1 MSTLDDSAEVPGAAN
16 TADAAGAEPAG
27 TQSVGAQPAGDLPSG
42 EPPTGQQSTG
52 EYPSREQPSAAATP
66 VGTSVY
72 EGADKIVPSSAPT
85 VVRVKGHTD
94 NVDPLARGNRL
105 RKESWGLVIRRVWAD
120 FFHDALL
127 DRAATMTYFTL
138 MAFAPTVLAAYS
150 IATLIFSSRQAEVHK
165 LTSQFI
171 ADYVPGSMT
180 EQAEKLVGSIIGS
193 TAQGA
198 FALVVSVLVSLFAAS
213 AYVRAFSR
221 TANTVYGRV
230 EGRGIIRT
238 WALMW
243 GLTIVLVI
251 GAVIV
256 LFANLLRDTIVSGV
270 VEPLAGKLEM
280 QGTADFLGGI
290 FMPVWNWLRFPL
302 TVVVVLTLI
311 AVLYHFSPNVRPA
324 RFRWITLG
332 SVVALG
338 TNVVVWGAFALYT
351 QRFAGASVYGAFSLI
366 MAVFMAVWLSNTMLI
381 LGIKLD
387 AEILRAKELQL
398 GLHAARHIQAPP
410 RSDAAAKAQA
420 RAQRDLEERSERIY
434 EKAVR
439 RKEYD
444 ES

>member
-16 TADAAGAEPAG
+16 MAADDL
-27 TQSVGAQPAGDLPSG
+27 SAGD
-42 EPPTGQQSTG
+42 
-52 EYPSREQPSAAATP
+52 PSATARPSASATP
-66 VGTSVY
+66 VRESVY
-72 EGADKIVPSSAPT
+72 EGADKIVPSTAPT
-85 VVRVKGHTD
+85 VVKIEGHTE

-105 RKESWGLVIRRVWAD
+105 RKESWGLVLRRVWAD
-120 FFHDALL
+120 FFHDALM

-150 IATLIFSSRQAEVHK
+150 IATLIFSSRRAEVHE

-171 ADYVPGSMT
+171 ADYVPSSMT
-180 EQAEKLVGSIIGS
+180 EQAEHLVGSIIGS
-193 TAQGA
+193 TAQGT

-256 LFANLLRDTIVSGV
+256 LFANLLRDPIVSGV

-311 AVLYHFSPNVRPA
+311 AILYHFSPNVRPA

-332 SVVALG
+332 SVVALS

-381 LGIKLD
+381 LGIKID
-387 AEILRAKELQL
+387 AEVLRAKELQL

-410 RSDAAAKAQA
+410 RSDAAAKSQA
-420 RAQRDLEERSERIY
+420 RAQLDLEERSERIY
-434 EKAVR
+434 KQAVCKA
-439 RKEYD
+439 END
-444 ES
+444 AD

>member
-1 MSTLDDSAEVPGAAN
+1 MSTLDDAAEAPGAAR
-16 TADAAGAEPAG
+16 TP
-27 TQSVGAQPAGDLPSG
+27 GDLPSA
-42 EPPTGQQSTG
+42 
-52 EYPSREQPSAAATP
+52 EQPEGKQPAGEQPAGRPPAGTPSSAAATP
-66 VGTSVY
+66 VSESEY
-72 EGADKIVPSSAPT
+72 EGADKIVPSTAPT
-85 VVRVKGHTD
+85 VVKIAGHTEE
-94 NVDPLARGNRL
+94 VDPLARGNRL
-105 RKESWGLVIRRVWAD
+105 RKESWGLVVRRVWAD
-120 FFHDALL
+120 FFHDALM

-150 IATLIFSSRQAEVHK
+150 IATLIFSSRRAEVHE

-171 ADYVPGSMT
+171 ADYVPSSMT
-180 EQAEKLVGSIIGS
+180 EQAEHLVGSIIGS
-193 TAQGA
+193 TAQGT
-198 FALVVSVLVSLFAAS
+198 FALVVSVLISLFAAS

-270 VEPLAGKLEM
+270 IDPLAGKLEM

-302 TVVVVLTLI
+302 TVVIVLSLI
-311 AVLYHFSPNVRPA
+311 AILYHFSPNVRPA

-332 SVVALG
+332 SVVALS

-410 RSDAAAKAQA
+410 RSDAAAKSQA
-420 RAQRDLEERSERIY
+420 RAQHDLEERSERIY
-434 EKAVR
+434 QQAVR
-439 RKEYD
+439 RGER
-444 ES
+444 EEG

>member
-1 MSTLDDSAEVPGAAN
+1 MSTLDDAAEAPGAAR
-16 TADAAGAEPAG
+16 TP
-27 TQSVGAQPAGDLPSG
+27 GDLPSAVQPDG
-42 EPPTGQQSTG
+42 ERPAG
-52 EYPSREQPSAAATP
+52 EQPAGRQPAGTPSSAAATP
-66 VGTSVY
+66 VSESEY
-72 EGADKIVPSSAPT
+72 EGADKIVPSTVPT
-85 VVRVKGHTD
+85 VVKIAGHTEE
-94 NVDPLARGNRL
+94 VDPLARGNRL
-105 RKESWGLVIRRVWAD
+105 RKESWGLVVRRVWAD
-120 FFHDALL
+120 FFHDALM

-150 IATLIFSSRQAEVHK
+150 IATLIFSSRRAEVHE
-165 LTSQFI
+165 LTSHFI
-171 ADYVPGSMT
+171 ADYVPSSMT

-193 TAQGA
+193 TAQGT
-198 FALVVSVLVSLFAAS
+198 FALVVSVLISLFAAS

-270 VEPLAGKLEM
+270 IDPLAGKLEM

-302 TVVVVLTLI
+302 TVVIVLSLI
-311 AVLYHFSPNVRPA
+311 AILYHFSPNVRPA

-332 SVVALG
+332 SVVALS

-366 MAVFMAVWLSNTMLI
+366 MAVFMAVWLANTMLI
-381 LGIKLD
+381 LGIKID

-410 RSDAAAKAQA
+410 RSDAAAKSQA
-420 RAQRDLEERSERIY
+420 RAQHDLEKRSERIY
-434 EKAVR
+434 QQAVR
-439 RKEYD
+439 RGER
-444 ES
+444 EEG

>member
-42 EPPTGQQSTG
+42 EPPTGQQSIG
-52 EYPSREQPSAAATP
+52 EYPSGEQPSAAATP

-230 EGRGIIRT
+230 EG
-238 WALMW
+238 L
-243 GLTIVLVI
+243 
-251 GAVIV
+251 
-256 LFANLLRDTIVSGV
+256 
-270 VEPLAGKLEM
+270 
-280 QGTADFLGGI
+280 
-290 FMPVWNWLRFPL
+290 
-302 TVVVVLTLI
+302 
-311 AVLYHFSPNVRPA
+311 
-324 RFRWITLG
+324 
-332 SVVALG
+332 
-338 TNVVVWGAFALYT
+338 
-351 QRFAGASVYGAFSLI
+351 SLI
-366 MAVFMAVWLSNTMLI
+366 
-381 LGIKLD
+381 
-387 AEILRAKELQL
+387 
-398 GLHAARHIQAPP
+398 HI
-410 RSDAAAKAQA
+410 
-420 RAQRDLEERSERIY
+420 
-434 EKAVR
+434 
-439 RKEYD
+439 
-444 ES
+444 

>member
-1 MSTLDDSAEVPGAAN
+1 MSTLDDSAEAPGAARTPGN
-16 TADAAGAEPAG
+16 
-27 TQSVGAQPAGDLPSG
+27 SSSG
-42 EPPTGQQSTG
+42 EPPST
-52 EYPSREQPSAAATP
+52 AATP
-66 VGTSVY
+66 VGKSVY
-72 EGADKIVPSSAPT
+72 EGADKIVLSTAPT
-85 VVRVKGHTD
+85 MVKIEGHTE

-105 RKESWGLVIRRVWAD
+105 RKESWGLVLRRVWAD
-120 FFHDALL
+120 FFHDALM

-150 IATLIFSSRQAEVHK
+150 IATLIFSSRRAEVHD

-171 ADYVPGSMT
+171 ADYVPSSMT
-180 EQAEKLVGSIIGS
+180 EQAEHLVGSIIGS
-193 TAQGA
+193 TAQGT

-280 QGTADFLGGI
+280 QGAADFLGGI

-311 AVLYHFSPNVRPA
+311 AILYHFSPNVRPA
-324 RFRWITLG
+324 RFLWITLG
-332 SVVALG
+332 SVVALS

-351 QRFAGASVYGAFSLI
+351 QHFAGASVYGAFSLI

-381 LGIKLD
+381 LGIKID
-387 AEILRAKELQL
+387 AEVLRAKELQL

-410 RSDAAAKAQA
+410 RSDAAAKSQA
-420 RAQRDLEERSERIY
+420 RAQLDLEERSERIY
-434 EKAVR
+434 KQAVCKA
-439 RKEYD
+439 END
-444 ES
+444 AD

>member
-1 MSTLDDSAEVPGAAN
+1 MSTLDDAAEAPGAARI
-16 TADAAGAEPAG
+16 P
-27 TQSVGAQPAGDLPSG
+27 GDLPSAVQPDG
-42 EPPTGQQSTG
+42 
-52 EYPSREQPSAAATP
+52 EQPAGRQPAGRQPAGTPSSAAATP
-66 VGTSVY
+66 VSESEY
-72 EGADKIVPSSAPT
+72 EGADKIVPSAAPT
-85 VVRVKGHTD
+85 VVKIEGHTEEA
-94 NVDPLARGNRL
+94 DPLARGNRL
-105 RKESWGLVIRRVWAD
+105 RKESWGLVVRRVWAD
-120 FFHDALL
+120 FFHDALM

-150 IATLIFSSRQAEVHK
+150 IATLIFSSRRAEVHE
-165 LTSQFI
+165 LTSHFI
-171 ADYVPGSMT
+171 ADYVPSSMT

-193 TAQGA
+193 TAQGT
-198 FALVVSVLVSLFAAS
+198 FALVVSVLISLFAAS

-270 VEPLAGKLEM
+270 INPLAGTLEM

-302 TVVVVLTLI
+302 TVVIVLSLI
-311 AVLYHFSPNVRPA
+311 AILYHFSPNVRPA

-332 SVVALG
+332 SVVALS

-398 GLHAARHIQAPP
+398 GLRAARHIQAPP
-410 RSDAAAKAQA
+410 RSDAAAKSQA
-420 RAQRDLEERSERIY
+420 RAQHDLEERSERIY
-434 EKAVR
+434 KQAVR
-439 RKEYD
+439 RE
-444 ES
+444 EREEG

>member
-1 MSTLDDSAEVPGAAN
+1 MSTLDDAAEAPGAAR
-16 TADAAGAEPAG
+16 TP
-27 TQSVGAQPAGDLPSG
+27 GDLPSAVQPDG
-42 EPPTGQQSTG
+42 ERPAG
-52 EYPSREQPSAAATP
+52 EQPAGRQPAGTPSSAAATP
-66 VGTSVY
+66 VSESEY
-72 EGADKIVPSSAPT
+72 EGADKIVPSTVPT
-85 VVRVKGHTD
+85 VVKIAGHTEE
-94 NVDPLARGNRL
+94 VDPLARGNRL
-105 RKESWGLVIRRVWAD
+105 RKESWGLVVRRVWAD
-120 FFHDALL
+120 FFHDALM

-150 IATLIFSSRQAEVHK
+150 IATLIFSSRRAEVHE
-165 LTSQFI
+165 LTSHFI
-171 ADYVPGSMT
+171 ADYVPSSMT

-193 TAQGA
+193 TAQGT
-198 FALVVSVLVSLFAAS
+198 FALVVSVLISLFAAS

-270 VEPLAGKLEM
+270 IDPLAGKLEM

-302 TVVVVLTLI
+302 TVVIVLSLI
-311 AVLYHFSPNVRPA
+311 AILYHFSPNVRPA

-332 SVVALG
+332 SVVALS

-410 RSDAAAKAQA
+410 RSDAAAKSQA
-420 RAQRDLEERSERIY
+420 RAQRELEERSERIY
-434 EKAVR
+434 EQAVR
-439 RKEYD
+439 RGEQEKG
-444 ES
+444 

>member
-1 MSTLDDSAEVPGAAN
+1 MSTLDDSAEVPGAARTPGN
-16 TADAAGAEPAG
+16 
-27 TQSVGAQPAGDLPSG
+27 SSSG
-42 EPPTGQQSTG
+42 EPPST
-52 EYPSREQPSAAATP
+52 AATP
-66 VGTSVY
+66 VGKSVY
-72 EGADKIVPSSAPT
+72 EGADKIVLSTAPT
-85 VVRVKGHTD
+85 MVKIEGHTE

-105 RKESWGLVIRRVWAD
+105 RKESWGLVLRRVWAD
-120 FFHDALL
+120 FFHDALM

-150 IATLIFSSRQAEVHK
+150 IATLIFSSRRAEVHE

-171 ADYVPGSMT
+171 ADYVPSSMT
-180 EQAEKLVGSIIGS
+180 EQAEHLVGSIIGS
-193 TAQGA
+193 TAQGT

-243 GLTIVLVI
+243 GLTIILVI

-270 VEPLAGKLEM
+270 VEPLAGKLDM

-302 TVVVVLTLI
+302 TVVIVLSLI
-311 AVLYHFSPNVRPA
+311 AILYHFSPNVRPA

-332 SVVALG
+332 SVVALSA
-338 TNVVVWGAFALYT
+338 NVVVWGAFALYT

-381 LGIKLD
+381 LGIKID
-387 AEILRAKELQL
+387 AEVLRAKELQL
-398 GLHAARHIQAPP
+398 GRHAARHIQAPP

-420 RAQRDLEERSERIY
+420 RAQHDLEERAERIY
-434 EKAVR
+434 EQAVR
-439 RKEYD
+439 REAR
-444 ES
+444 EEG

>member
-1 MSTLDDSAEVPGAAN
+1 MSTLDDAAEAPGAAR
-16 TADAAGAEPAG
+16 TP
-27 TQSVGAQPAGDLPSG
+27 GDLPSA
-42 EPPTGQQSTG
+42 
-52 EYPSREQPSAAATP
+52 EQPEGKQPAGAPSSAAATP
-66 VGTSVY
+66 VSESEY
-72 EGADKIVPSSAPT
+72 EGADKIVPSTAPT
-85 VVRVKGHTD
+85 VVKIAGHTEE
-94 NVDPLARGNRL
+94 VDPLARGNRL
-105 RKESWGLVIRRVWAD
+105 RKESWGLVVRRVWAD
-120 FFHDALL
+120 FFHDALM

-150 IATLIFSSRQAEVHK
+150 IATLIFSSRRAEVHE

-171 ADYVPGSMT
+171 ADYVPSSMT

-193 TAQGA
+193 TAQGT

-311 AVLYHFSPNVRPA
+311 AILYHFSPNVRPA

-332 SVVALG
+332 SVVALS

-381 LGIKLD
+381 LGIKID
-387 AEILRAKELQL
+387 AEVLRAKELQL

-410 RSDAAAKAQA
+410 RSDAAAKSQA
-420 RAQRDLEERSERIY
+420 RAQLDLEERSERIY
-434 EKAVR
+434 KQAVCKA
-439 RKEYD
+439 END
-444 ES
+444 AD

>member
-1 MSTLDDSAEVPGAAN
+1 MSTLDDSAEVPGAAS
-16 TADAAGAEPAG
+16 TAADDL
-27 TQSVGAQPAGDLPSG
+27 SAGD
-42 EPPTGQQSTG
+42 
-52 EYPSREQPSAAATP
+52 PSANARPSASATP
-66 VGTSVY
+66 VSESVY
-72 EGADKIVPSSAPT
+72 EGADKIVPSTAPT
-85 VVRVKGHTD
+85 VVKIEGHTED
-94 NVDPLARGNRL
+94 VDPLARGNRL
-105 RKESWGLVIRRVWAD
+105 RRESWGLVLRRVWAD
-120 FFHDALL
+120 FFHDALM

-150 IATLIFSSRQAEVHK
+150 IATLIFSSRSAEVHE

-171 ADYVPGSMT
+171 ADYVPSSMT
-180 EQAEKLVGSIIGS
+180 EQAEHLVGSIIGS
-193 TAQGA
+193 TAQGT

-230 EGRGIIRT
+230 EGRGIIRI

-270 VEPLAGKLEM
+270 VEPLAGKLDM
-280 QGTADFLGGI
+280 QDTADFLGGI

-311 AVLYHFSPNVRPA
+311 AILYHFSPNVRPA

-332 SVVALG
+332 SVVALS

-381 LGIKLD
+381 LGIKID
-387 AEILRAKELQL
+387 AEVLRAKELQL

-410 RSDAAAKAQA
+410 RSDVAAKSQA
-420 RAQRDLEERSERIY
+420 RAQHDLEERSERIY
-434 EKAVR
+434 KQAVR
-439 RKEYD
+439 RAEND
-444 ES
+444 AD

>member
-1 MSTLDDSAEVPGAAN
+1 MSTLDDSAEAPGAAR
-16 TADAAGAEPAG
+16 TPGDLRSAVQPDGKQPAGHRPAG
-27 TQSVGAQPAGDLPSG
+27 TPS
-42 EPPTGQQSTG
+42 
-52 EYPSREQPSAAATP
+52 SAAATP
-66 VGTSVY
+66 VRESVY
-72 EGADKIVPSSAPT
+72 EGADKIVPSTAPT
-85 VVRVKGHTD
+85 VVKIAGHTEE
-94 NVDPLARGNRL
+94 VDPLARGNRL
-105 RKESWGLVIRRVWAD
+105 RKESWGLVARRVWAD
-120 FFHDALL
+120 FFHDALM

-150 IATLIFSSRQAEVHK
+150 IATLIFSSRRAEVHE

-171 ADYVPGSMT
+171 ADYVPSSMT
-180 EQAEKLVGSIIGS
+180 EQAGKLVGSIIGS
-193 TAQGA
+193 TAQGT
-198 FALVVSVLVSLFAAS
+198 FALVVSVLISLFAAS

-251 GAVIV
+251 GAVFV

-270 VEPLAGKLEM
+270 ISPLAGKLEM

-302 TVVVVLTLI
+302 TVVIVLSLI
-311 AVLYHFSPNVRPA
+311 AILYHFAPNVRPA

-332 SVVALG
+332 SVVALS

-410 RSDAAAKAQA
+410 RSDVAAKSQA

-434 EKAVR
+434 QQAVR
-439 RKEYD
+439 RE
-444 ES
+444 EG

>member
-1 MSTLDDSAEVPGAAN
+1 MSTLDDAAEAPGAAR
-16 TADAAGAEPAG
+16 TP
-27 TQSVGAQPAGDLPSG
+27 GDLPSAVQPAG
-42 EPPTGQQSTG
+42 RQPAGT
-52 EYPSREQPSAAATP
+52 PSSAAATP
-66 VGTSVY
+66 VSDSVY
-72 EGADKIVPSSAPT
+72 EGADRIVPSTAPT
-85 VVRVKGHTD
+85 VVKIEGHTEE
-94 NVDPLARGNRL
+94 VDPLARGNRL
-105 RKESWGLVIRRVWAD
+105 RKESWGLVVRRVWAD
-120 FFHDALL
+120 FFHDALM

-150 IATLIFSSRQAEVHK
+150 IATLIFSSRRAEVHE

-171 ADYVPGSMT
+171 ADYVPSSMT
-180 EQAEKLVGSIIGS
+180 EQAEHLVGSIIGS
-193 TAQGA
+193 TAQGT
-198 FALVVSVLVSLFAAS
+198 FALVVSVLISLFAAS

-270 VEPLAGKLEM
+270 IDPLAGKLEM

-302 TVVVVLTLI
+302 TVVIVLSLI
-311 AVLYHFSPNVRPA
+311 AILYHFSPNVRPA

-332 SVVALG
+332 SVVALS

-366 MAVFMAVWLSNTMLI
+366 MAVFMAVWLSNTCL
-381 LGIKLD
+381 LYTS
-387 AEILRAKELQL
+387 
-398 GLHAARHIQAPP
+398 PSP
-410 RSDAAAKAQA
+410 RD
-420 RAQRDLEERSERIY
+420 
-434 EKAVR
+434 
-439 RKEYD
+439 
-444 ES
+444 

>member
-1 MSTLDDSAEVPGAAN
+1 MSRLDDSAEVPG
-16 TADAAGAEPAG
+16 TAHTPGN
-27 TQSVGAQPAGDLPSG
+27 SSSG
-42 EPPTGQQSTG
+42 EP
-52 EYPSREQPSAAATP
+52 PSAAATP
-66 VGTSVY
+66 VSESVY
-72 EGADKIVPSSAPT
+72 EGADKIVPSTAPT
-85 VVRVKGHTD
+85 VVKIEGHTED
-94 NVDPLARGNRL
+94 VDPLARGNRL
-105 RKESWGLVIRRVWAD
+105 RKESWGLVLRRVWAD
-120 FFHDALL
+120 FFHDALM

-150 IATLIFSSRQAEVHK
+150 IATLIFSSRRAEVHE

-171 ADYVPGSMT
+171 ADYVPSSMT
-180 EQAEKLVGSIIGS
+180 EQAEHLVGSIIGS
-193 TAQGA
+193 TAQGT
-198 FALVVSVLVSLFAAS
+198 FALVVSVLVSLFSAS

-256 LFANLLRDTIVSGV
+256 LFANLLRDTIVSGA
-270 VEPLAGKLEM
+270 VEPLAGKLDM
-280 QGTADFLGGI
+280 QGTTDFLGDI

-311 AVLYHFSPNVRPA
+311 AILYHFSPNVRPA

-332 SVVALG
+332 SVVALS

-381 LGIKLD
+381 LGIKID

-410 RSDAAAKAQA
+410 RSDAAAKSQA
-420 RAQRDLEERSERIY
+420 RAQHDLEERSERIY
-434 EKAVR
+434 EQAVR
-439 RKEYD
+439 REAR
-444 ES
+444 EEG

>member
-1 MSTLDDSAEVPGAAN
+1 MSTLDDSAEVPGAAR
-16 TADAAGAEPAG
+16 TP
-27 TQSVGAQPAGDLPSG
+27 GDLPSA
-42 EPPTGQQSTG
+42 
-52 EYPSREQPSAAATP
+52 EQPGGTPSSAAATP
-66 VGTSVY
+66 VSESVY
-72 EGADKIVPSSAPT
+72 EGADKIVPSTAPT
-85 VVRVKGHTD
+85 VVKIEGHTD
-94 NVDPLARGNRL
+94 ELDPLARGNRL
-105 RKESWGLVIRRVWAD
+105 RKESWGLVLRRVWAD
-120 FFHDALL
+120 FFHDALM

-150 IATLIFSSRQAEVHK
+150 IATLIFSSRRAEVHE

-171 ADYVPGSMT
+171 ADYVPSSMT
-180 EQAEKLVGSIIGS
+180 EQAEHLVGSIIGS
-193 TAQGA
+193 TAQGT

-221 TANTVYGRV
+221 TANIVYGRV

-243 GLTIVLVI
+243 GLTIILVI

-270 VEPLAGKLEM
+270 VEPLAGKLDM

-302 TVVVVLTLI
+302 TVVIVLSLI
-311 AVLYHFSPNVRPA
+311 AILYHFSPNVRPA

-332 SVVALG
+332 SVVALSA
-338 TNVVVWGAFALYT
+338 NVVVWGAFALYT

-381 LGIKLD
+381 LGIKID
-387 AEILRAKELQL
+387 AEVLRAKELQL
-398 GLHAARHIQAPP
+398 GRHAARHIQAPP

-420 RAQRDLEERSERIY
+420 RAQHDLEERAERIY
-434 EKAVR
+434 EQAVR
-439 RKEYD
+439 REAR
-444 ES
+444 EEG

>member
-1 MSTLDDSAEVPGAAN
+1 MSTLDDSAEVPGAAR
-16 TADAAGAEPAG
+16 TP
-27 TQSVGAQPAGDLPSG
+27 GDLPSA
-42 EPPTGQQSTG
+42 
-52 EYPSREQPSAAATP
+52 EQPGGTPSSAAATP
-66 VGTSVY
+66 VSESVY
-72 EGADKIVPSSAPT
+72 EGADKIVPSTAPT
-85 VVRVKGHTD
+85 VVKIEGHTE

-105 RKESWGLVIRRVWAD
+105 RKESWGLVLRRVWAD
-120 FFHDALL
+120 FFHDALM

-150 IATLIFSSRQAEVHK
+150 IATLIFSSRRAEVHD

-171 ADYVPGSMT
+171 ADYVPSSMT
-180 EQAEKLVGSIIGS
+180 EQAEHLVGSIIGS
-193 TAQGA
+193 TAQGT

-221 TANTVYGRV
+221 TANIVYGRV

-243 GLTIVLVI
+243 GLTIILVI

-270 VEPLAGKLEM
+270 VEPLAGKLDM

-302 TVVVVLTLI
+302 TVVIVLSLI
-311 AVLYHFSPNVRPA
+311 AILYHFSPNVRPA

-332 SVVALG
+332 SVVALSA
-338 TNVVVWGAFALYT
+338 NVVVWGAFALYT

-381 LGIKLD
+381 LGIKID
-387 AEILRAKELQL
+387 AEVLRAKELQL
-398 GLHAARHIQAPP
+398 GRHAARHIQAPP

-420 RAQRDLEERSERIY
+420 RAQHDLEERAERIY
-434 EKAVR
+434 EQAVR
-439 RKEYD
+439 REAR
-444 ES
+444 EEG

>member
-1 MSTLDDSAEVPGAAN
+1 M
-16 TADAAGAEPAG
+16 
-27 TQSVGAQPAGDLPSG
+27 
-42 EPPTGQQSTG
+42 
-52 EYPSREQPSAAATP
+52 
-66 VGTSVY
+66 
-72 EGADKIVPSSAPT
+72 
-85 VVRVKGHTD
+85 
-94 NVDPLARGNRL
+94 
-105 RKESWGLVIRRVWAD
+105 
-120 FFHDALL
+120 
-127 DRAATMTYFTL
+127 
-138 MAFAPTVLAAYS
+138 
-150 IATLIFSSRQAEVHK
+150 
-165 LTSQFI
+165 
-171 ADYVPGSMT
+171 
-180 EQAEKLVGSIIGS
+180 
-193 TAQGA
+193 
-198 FALVVSVLVSLFAAS
+198 LVSLFAAS

-311 AVLYHFSPNVRPA
+311 AILYHFSPNVRPA

-332 SVVALG
+332 SVVALS

-381 LGIKLD
+381 LGIKID
-387 AEILRAKELQL
+387 AEVLRAKELQL

-410 RSDAAAKAQA
+410 RSDAAAKSQA
-420 RAQRDLEERSERIY
+420 RAQHDLEERSERIY
-434 EKAVR
+434 KQAVR
-439 RKEYD
+439 RAEND
-444 ES
+444 AD

>member
-1 MSTLDDSAEVPGAAN
+1 MSTLDDAAEAPGAARTPGN
-16 TADAAGAEPAG
+16 
-27 TQSVGAQPAGDLPSG
+27 SSSG
-42 EPPTGQQSTG
+42 EPPST
-52 EYPSREQPSAAATP
+52 AATP
-66 VGTSVY
+66 VSESVY
-72 EGADKIVPSSAPT
+72 EGADKIVPSTAPT
-85 VVRVKGHTD
+85 VVKIEGHTE

-105 RKESWGLVIRRVWAD
+105 RKESWGLVLRRVWAD
-120 FFHDALL
+120 FFHDALM

-150 IATLIFSSRQAEVHK
+150 IATLIFSSRRAEVHD

-171 ADYVPGSMT
+171 ADYVPSSMT
-180 EQAEKLVGSIIGS
+180 EQAEHLVGSIIGS
-193 TAQGA
+193 TAQGT

-243 GLTIVLVI
+243 GLTIILVI

-256 LFANLLRDTIVSGV
+256 FFANLLRDTIVSGV
-270 VEPLAGKLEM
+270 VEPLAGKLDM

-302 TVVVVLTLI
+302 TVVIVLSLI
-311 AVLYHFSPNVRPA
+311 AILYHFSPNVRPA

-332 SVVALG
+332 SVVALS

-381 LGIKLD
+381 LGIKID
-387 AEILRAKELQL
+387 AEVLRAKELQL
-398 GLHAARHIQAPP
+398 GRHAARHIQAPP
-410 RSDAAAKAQA
+410 RSDAAAKSQA
-420 RAQRDLEERSERIY
+420 RAQHDLEERAERIY
-434 EKAVR
+434 EQAVR
-439 RKEYD
+439 REAR
-444 ES
+444 EEG

>member
-1 MSTLDDSAEVPGAAN
+1 MSTLDDSAEVPGTAN
-16 TADAAGAEPAG
+16 TAGAK
-27 TQSVGAQPAGDLPSG
+27 PAGDLPSG
-42 EPPTGQQSTG
+42 QQSTD
-52 EYPSREQPSAAATP
+52 EQPSAAATP
-66 VGTSVY
+66 VSESVY
-72 EGADKIVPSSAPT
+72 EGAEMIVPSTAPT
-85 VVRVKGHTD
+85 VVKIAGHTEE
-94 NVDPLARGNRL
+94 VDPLARGNRL
-105 RKESWGLVIRRVWAD
+105 RKESWGLVVRRVWAD
-120 FFHDALL
+120 FFHDALM

-150 IATLIFSSRQAEVHK
+150 IATLIFSSRRAEVHE

-171 ADYVPGSMT
+171 ADYVPSSMT

-193 TAQGA
+193 TAQGT
-198 FALVVSVLVSLFAAS
+198 FALVVSVLISLFAAS

-270 VEPLAGKLEM
+270 IDPLAGKLEM

-302 TVVVVLTLI
+302 TVVIVLSLI
-311 AVLYHFSPNVRPA
+311 AILYHFSPNVRPA

-332 SVVALG
+332 SVVALS
-338 TNVVVWGAFALYT
+338 TNVVVWGAFALYA

-381 LGIKLD
+381 LGIKID

-410 RSDAAAKAQA
+410 RSDAAAKSQA
-420 RAQRDLEERSERIY
+420 RAQHDLEKRSERIY
-434 EKAVR
+434 QQAVR
-439 RKEYD
+439 RGERE

>member
-1 MSTLDDSAEVPGAAN
+1 MSTLDDAAEAPGAAR
-16 TADAAGAEPAG
+16 TP
-27 TQSVGAQPAGDLPSG
+27 GDLPSA
-42 EPPTGQQSTG
+42 
-52 EYPSREQPSAAATP
+52 EQPDGEQPAGTPSSAAATP
-66 VGTSVY
+66 VSESEY
-72 EGADKIVPSSAPT
+72 EGADKIVPSTAPT
-85 VVRVKGHTD
+85 VVKIEGHTEE
-94 NVDPLARGNRL
+94 VDPLARGNRL
-105 RKESWGLVIRRVWAD
+105 RKESWGLVVRRVWAD
-120 FFHDALL
+120 FFHDALM

-150 IATLIFSSRQAEVHK
+150 IATLIFSSRRAEVHE

-171 ADYVPGSMT
+171 ADYVPSSMT

-193 TAQGA
+193 TAQGT
-198 FALVVSVLVSLFAAS
+198 FALVVSVLISLFAAS

-270 VEPLAGKLEM
+270 VEPLAGKLDM

-302 TVVVVLTLI
+302 TVVIVLSLI
-311 AVLYHFSPNVRPA
+311 AILYHFSPNVRPA

-332 SVVALG
+332 SVVALS

-381 LGIKLD
+381 LGIKID
-387 AEILRAKELQL
+387 AEVLRAKELQL
-398 GLHAARHIQAPP
+398 GRHAARHIQAPP

-420 RAQRDLEERSERIY
+420 RAQHDLEERAERIC
-434 EKAVR
+434 EQAVR
-439 RKEYD
+439 REAR
-444 ES
+444 EEG

>member
-1 MSTLDDSAEVPGAAN
+1 MSTLDDAAEAPGAAR
-16 TADAAGAEPAG
+16 TP
-27 TQSVGAQPAGDLPSG
+27 GDLPSA
-42 EPPTGQQSTG
+42 
-52 EYPSREQPSAAATP
+52 EQPGGTPSSAAATP
-66 VGTSVY
+66 VSESVY
-72 EGADKIVPSSAPT
+72 EGADKIVPSTAPT
-85 VVRVKGHTD
+85 VVKIEGHTD
-94 NVDPLARGNRL
+94 EVDPLARGNRL
-105 RKESWGLVIRRVWAD
+105 RKESSGLVLRRVWAD
-120 FFHDALL
+120 FFHDALM

-150 IATLIFSSRQAEVHK
+150 IATLIFSSRRAEVHE

-171 ADYVPGSMT
+171 ADYVPSSMT
-180 EQAEKLVGSIIGS
+180 EQAEHLVGSIIGS
-193 TAQGA
+193 TAQGT

-221 TANTVYGRV
+221 TANIVYGRV

-243 GLTIVLVI
+243 GLTIILVI

-270 VEPLAGKLEM
+270 VEPLAGKLDM

-302 TVVVVLTLI
+302 TVVIVLSLI
-311 AVLYHFSPNVRPA
+311 AILYHFSPNVRPA

-332 SVVALG
+332 SVVALS

-381 LGIKLD
+381 LGIKID
-387 AEILRAKELQL
+387 AEVLRAKELQL
-398 GLHAARHIQAPP
+398 GRHAARHIQAPP

-420 RAQRDLEERSERIY
+420 RAQHDLEERAERIY
-434 EKAVR
+434 EQAVR
-439 RKEYD
+439 REAR
-444 ES
+444 EEG

>member
-1 MSTLDDSAEVPGAAN
+1 MSTLDDAAEAPGAAR
-16 TADAAGAEPAG
+16 TP
-27 TQSVGAQPAGDLPSG
+27 GDLPSAVQPDG
-42 EPPTGQQSTG
+42 ERPAG
-52 EYPSREQPSAAATP
+52 EQPAGRQPAGTPSSAAATP
-66 VGTSVY
+66 VSESEY
-72 EGADKIVPSSAPT
+72 EGADKIVPSTVPT
-85 VVRVKGHTD
+85 VVKIAGHTEE
-94 NVDPLARGNRL
+94 VDPLARGNRL
-105 RKESWGLVIRRVWAD
+105 RKESWGLVVRRVWAD
-120 FFHDALL
+120 FFHDALM

-150 IATLIFSSRQAEVHK
+150 IATLIFSSRRAEVHE
-165 LTSQFI
+165 LTSHFI
-171 ADYVPGSMT
+171 ADYVPSSMT

-193 TAQGA
+193 TAQGT
-198 FALVVSVLVSLFAAS
+198 FALVISVLVSLFAAS

-270 VEPLAGKLEM
+270 IDPLAGKLEM

-302 TVVVVLTLI
+302 TVVIVLSLI
-311 AVLYHFSPNVRPA
+311 AILYHFSPNVRPA

-332 SVVALG
+332 SVVALS
-338 TNVVVWGAFALYT
+338 TNVVVWGAFALYA

-381 LGIKLD
+381 LGIKID

-410 RSDAAAKAQA
+410 RSDAAAKSQA
-420 RAQRDLEERSERIY
+420 RAQHDLEKRSERIY
-434 EKAVR
+434 QQAVR
-439 RKEYD
+439 RGERE

>member
-1 MSTLDDSAEVPGAAN
+1 MSTLDDSAEVPGAARTPGN
-16 TADAAGAEPAG
+16 
-27 TQSVGAQPAGDLPSG
+27 SSSG
-42 EPPTGQQSTG
+42 EPPST
-52 EYPSREQPSAAATP
+52 AATP
-66 VGTSVY
+66 VSESVY
-72 EGADKIVPSSAPT
+72 EGADKIVPSTAPT
-85 VVRVKGHTD
+85 VVKIEGHTE

-105 RKESWGLVIRRVWAD
+105 RKESWGLVLRRVWAD
-120 FFHDALL
+120 FFHDALM

-150 IATLIFSSRQAEVHK
+150 IATLIFSSRRAEVHD

-171 ADYVPGSMT
+171 ADYVPSSMT
-180 EQAEKLVGSIIGS
+180 EQAEHLVGSIIGS
-193 TAQGA
+193 TAQGT

-221 TANTVYGRV
+221 TANIVYGRV

-243 GLTIVLVI
+243 GLTIILVI

-270 VEPLAGKLEM
+270 VEPLAGKLDM

-302 TVVVVLTLI
+302 TVVIVLSLI
-311 AVLYHFSPNVRPA
+311 AILYHFSPNVRPA

-332 SVVALG
+332 SVVALSA
-338 TNVVVWGAFALYT
+338 NVVVWGAFALYT

-381 LGIKLD
+381 LGIKID
-387 AEILRAKELQL
+387 AEVLRAKELQL
-398 GLHAARHIQAPP
+398 GRHAARHIQAPP

-420 RAQRDLEERSERIY
+420 RAQHDLEERAERIY
-434 EKAVR
+434 EQAVR
-439 RKEYD
+439 REAR
-444 ES
+444 EEG